1 MSSVTNIIVTS
12 SIFNDDPQLL
22 ESVNEKLKQY
32 GFFVNVA
39 KYATSYKVVEAQVW
53 LGAFNYLDLG
63 VFLDAIH
70 AVPWEDPEDLRI
82 FIQRQCDNSFSCLEI
97 SVPSEPKSLKSTET
111 KKPEPS
117 TRYVAASKKGIP
129 LYMSEDQTEIFGPD
143 GLHLVKGLRS
153 SWSSV
158 ADDDDVRELRERFLK
173 MDFGD
178 ANENR
183 R

>member
-1 MSSVTNIIVTS
+1 MSNVTNIIVTS
-12 SIFNDDPQLL
+12 SIMNDSPQLL

-53 LGAFNYLDLG
+53 LGAFNYLDLR

-82 FIQRQCDNSFSCLEI
+82 FIQRQRDNSFSCLEI

-129 LYMSEDQTEIFGPD
+129 LYMSNDRVEIFGPN
-143 GLHLVKGLRS
+143 GLHLVKGTGS
-153 SWSSV
+153 DWQEV
-158 ADDDDVRELRERFLK
+158 ADETDVAELRDRFLS
-173 MDFGD
+173 MNFGD
-178 ANENR
+178 IDENR

>member
-12 SIFNDDPQLL
+12 SILNDDPQFLQ
-22 ESVNEKLKQY
+22 SVNEKLKQY
-32 GFFVNVA
+32 GFFVNVT
-39 KYATSYKVVEAQVW
+39 KYATSYKAVEAQVW
-53 LGAFNYLDLG
+53 LGAFNYLDLR
-63 VFLDAIH
+63 VFLNAVH

-97 SVPSEPKSLKSTET
+97 SVPSESKSLKNVET
-111 KKPEPS
+111 KKQEPP

-129 LYMSEDQTEIFGPD
+129 LYMSENQTEIFGPD
-143 GLHLVKGLRS
+143 GLHLVKGLGS

-158 ADDDDVRELRERFLK
+158 ADDEDVRELREKFLE

-178 ANENR
+178 INENR